1 MRRALT
7 SIICFSLLTV
17 VHIARAQQYVPLE
30 VGNRWD
36 FIGSYYDT
44 QTHESERDTM
54 MLRIVDFGR
63 QANGKDYYELEN
75 RGRHGYS
82 FGLCM
87 ERFIRVDSMRM
98 YVYFE
103 EDSTEEVYYR
113 FDAGQDES
121 WPLSHGWP
129 STIQLQSIDSTEV
142 FQLPTRI
149 LTYRRDGLILDWITL
164 SERFGPLARHSEG
177 EPPGTRRDD
186 VTLVGCIL
194 SGVTY
199 GQLLVDVEQ
208 LHNPPAADVLLPAYP
223 NPFRH
228 ATTVPFAMKNPG
240 TVMITIVNTLGSV
253 ILRRTL
259 EATAGS
265 NQFRWRPVGLPPV
278 VYLLTLNGREVRRTA
293 KLVITE

>member
-7 SIICFSLLTV
+7 SIICLSLLTA
-17 VHIARAQQYVPLE
+17 VHVARAQQYVPLE

-54 MLRIVDFGR
+54 TLRIVDFGR

-98 YVYFE
+98 YVYYE

-149 LTYRRDGLILDWITL
+149 LTYRRDGLLLDWITL
-164 SERFGPLARHSEG
+164 SERFGPLANHYEG

-199 GQLLVDVEQ
+199 GQLLVDVQ
-208 LHNPPAADVLLPAYP
+208 PLKNVPAADVLLPAYP

-240 TVMITIVNTLGSV
+240 TVVITIVNTLGSV
-253 ILRRTL
+253 VLRRTL
-259 EATAGS
+259 EVTAGS
-265 NQFRWRPVGLPPV
+265 NQFRWRPVGLPPGA
-278 VYLLTLNGREVRRTA
+278 YLFTLNGREVRRTA
-293 KLVITE
+293 KLVISE